1 MEGTSSTPEG
11 DGDMSALATAPSSSS
26 VAPSLLPCSTSAE
39 EIKESGEDNLNAQ
52 VLDNVVKTPS
62 KVSSAL
68 TMRSPITTPS
78 SSISKSIASP
88 AKILRQLLPSP
99 GKRYLQSQELEKVL
113 EPQSETVEEMAEQ
126 ILFGEIHHE
135 LPKVCKS

>member
-52 VLDNVVKTPS
+52 VLDIVVKTPS

-88 AKILRQLLPSP
+88 AKIPRQLLPSP
-99 GKRYLQSQELEKVL
+99 SKRYLQQELEKVL

>member
-88 AKILRQLLPSP
+88 AKIPRQLLPSP
-99 GKRYLQSQELEKVL
+99 SKRYLQQELEKVL